1 MNKKQAKLIFEK
13 LSITNPNPTTELEY
27 ANVFELLIA
36 VILSAQATDLSVNK
50 STRRLFLEANTPEGI
65 LALGL
70 DKLKSYI
77 KNIGLYNN
85 KALNIMQTCQILVE
99 KFASQLPS
107 DRKSLE
113 ALPGV
118 GRKTANVVLN
128 TAFNHPTIAVDTH
141 VFRVA
146 NRTGLASGKTPLE
159 VERGLMKIIDKKY
172 LANAHHFLVLHGRY
186 ICTAKNPKCS
196 ICPINNLCD
205 FARNKRHC
213 DAASES
219 GAPKISAQ
227 RKAHDVMQGPQ

>member
-1 MNKKQAKLIFEK
+1 MNKKQARLIFEK
-13 LSITNPNPTTELEY
+13 LSITNPNPKTELEY
-27 ANVFELLIA
+27 DGVFELLIA

-50 STRRLFLEANTPEGI
+50 STKKLFIEANTPEGV

-70 DKLKSYI
+70 DKLKEYI

-85 KALNIMQTCQILVE
+85 KALNIIKTCQILVE
-99 KFASQLPS
+99 KFESQVPF

-113 ALPGV
+113 SLPGV

-128 TAFNHPTIAVDTH
+128 TAFNLPTIAVDTH

-146 NRTGLASGKTPLE
+146 NRTGLAIGKTPLE
-159 VERGLMKIIDKKY
+159 VERGLLQIIDKKY

-186 ICTAKNPKCS
+186 ICTAKKPKCS

-205 FARNKRHC
+205 FYKN
-213 DAASES
+213 S
-219 GAPKISAQ
+219 Q
-227 RKAHDVMQGPQ
+227 